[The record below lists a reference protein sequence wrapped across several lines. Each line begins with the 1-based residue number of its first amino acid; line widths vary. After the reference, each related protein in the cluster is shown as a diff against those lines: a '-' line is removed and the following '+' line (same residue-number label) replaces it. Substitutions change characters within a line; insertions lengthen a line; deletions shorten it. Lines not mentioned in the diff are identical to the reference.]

1 LFRKFYLIIFVVILY
16 GCSSGSEKPFRK
28 IDGYALTKTIYET
41 PPIFKASK
49 LLPNSILSGPLHN
62 IRENVRNDGLE
73 NEFIIDSE
81 FGEFIAHRTDFVS
94 ERISEVYAIDEL
106 NKVTRTDAFAQ
117 GIAKAA
123 TSPFRAVKG
132 LFTRPGKTISQTV
145 KGVGSVFKQAGELVK
160 GKRSEL
166 DGSIARELVGFGKI
180 KRSIADVLNVD
191 AYSTN
196 STLQEGMGEV
206 AWSGYA
212 GGVGLRPFTSQI
224 GGDVGSAISGLKNSQ
239 ALKSFYNSKSPEI
252 LRRNNRKLMIEM
264 GVSKEIIAEF
274 LDHKWLSPR
283 HESVIVEVLSYLK
296 DADNQ
301 DDFFIHASS
310 SKGEEDSIFM
320 MRLAE
325 ATLGFDQNVSAI
337 RYFKR
342 LNGVLMFYTIDG
354 REVVILPA
362 DFLIWSLE
370 ASIIADQ
377 LSNNNLKKE
386 IWLTGS
392 ISKRARVEFE
402 SRGWS
407 IILSEGLLL
416 PRLPANKGI

>member
-1 LFRKFYLIIFVVILY
+1 MLSVVLLY

-41 PPIFKASK
+41 PPSFNASE
-49 LLPNSILSGPLHN
+49 LLPKSILSGPLHD
-62 IRENVRNDGLE
+62 IREKVINDGLE

-106 NKVTRTDAFAQ
+106 NKVTRSDAFAQ

-123 TSPFRAVKG
+123 TSPLRAIKG

-145 KGVGSVFKQAGELVK
+145 KGVGSVFKQAGELVR

-166 DGSIARELVGFGKI
+166 DGSIAREIVGFGEI

-206 AWSGYA
+206 AWAGYA
-212 GGVGLRPFTSQI
+212 GGIGLRPLTSQI
-224 GGDVGSAISGLKNSQ
+224 GGDVGSAISGLKNTQ
-239 ALKSFYNSKSPEI
+239 TLKSFYNSKSPEI
-252 LRRNNRKLMIEM
+252 LRTNNRKLMVEM
-264 GVSKEIIAEF
+264 GVSKEIINQF
-274 LDHKWLSPR
+274 LDHKWVSPR
-283 HESVIVEVLSYLK
+283 HESVMVEVLSNLK
-296 DADNQ
+296 EADNQ
-301 DDFFIHASS
+301 DAFFLHASS

-325 ATLGFDQNVSAI
+325 AILGFDQNVATI
-337 RYFKR
+337 KYFKR
-342 LNGVLMFYTIDG
+342 LNGILMIYTIDG

-377 LSNNNLKKE
+377 FSKNNLKRE
-386 IWLTGS
+386 LWLTGS
-392 ISKRARVEFE
+392 ISKRARIEFE
-402 SRGWS
+402 TRGWS

-416 PRLPANKGI
+416 SRLPANKGV

>member
-1 LFRKFYLIIFVVILY
+1 M
-16 GCSSGSEKPFRK
+16 
-28 IDGYALTKTIYET
+28 
-41 PPIFKASK
+41 
-49 LLPNSILSGPLHN
+49 LPESILSGPLHN
-62 IRENVRNDGLE
+62 IREKVINDGLE
-73 NEFIIDSE
+73 NEFIIDTE

-106 NKVTRTDAFAQ
+106 NKVTRSDAFAQ

-123 TSPFRAVKG
+123 TSPLRAIKG
-132 LFTRPGKTISQTV
+132 LFTRPGKTISQAV
-145 KGVGSVFKQAGELVK
+145 KGIGSVFKQAGELVR

-166 DGSIARELVGFGKI
+166 DGSIAREIVGFGEI

-196 STLQEGMGEV
+196 PILQEGMGEV
-206 AWSGYA
+206 AWAGYA
-212 GGVGLRPFTSQI
+212 GGVGLRPLTSQI
-224 GGDVGSAISGLKNSQ
+224 GGDVGSAISGLKNTQ
-239 ALKSFYNSKSPEI
+239 TLKSFYNSKSPEI
-252 LRRNNRKLMIEM
+252 LRTNNRKLMAEM
-264 GVSKEIIAEF
+264 GVSKEITNQF

-283 HESVIVEVLSYLK
+283 HESVIVEVLSNLK
-296 DADNQ
+296 AADNQ
-301 DDFFIHASS
+301 DAFFLHASS

-325 ATLGFDQNVSAI
+325 AILGFDQNVSTI
-337 RYFKR
+337 KYFKR
-342 LNGVLMFYTIDG
+342 LNSVLMIYTIDG

-377 LSNNNLKKE
+377 FSKNNLKKE
-386 IWLTGS
+386 LWLTGS
-392 ISKRARVEFE
+392 ISKRARIEFVA
-402 SRGWS
+402 RGWG

-416 PRLPANKGI
+416 PRLPANKGV